1 GSLAHTGADTTPWLI
16 AGATALLAGGSGL
29 YLFSRRRRTS
39 DTAS

>member
-1 GSLAHTGADTTPWLI
+1 M